1 MSTRNRPG
9 KKLFGE
15 TPKGYLAPPQNPTRS
30 FMGKD
35 RTTEVPV
42 GSFGG
47 GVNQSMILPNRNKGV
62 N

>member
-1 MSTRNRPG
+1 
-9 KKLFGE
+9 
-15 TPKGYLAPPQNPTRS
+15 
-30 FMGKD
+30 MGKD